1 MSKREE
7 VQRLTARLARQKAK
21 NTALEAKVATLNG
34 HLTAIIPTVRS
45 LLDDNKRLRIENHE
59 LAAHKRTLVEYI
71 ESASGGR

>member
-34 HLTAIIPTVRS
+34 NLTAIIPTVRS
-45 LLDDNKRLRIENHE
+45 LLDDNKRLRIENRD
-59 LAAHKRTLVEYI
+59 LTQHKRTLVEYI